1 MNSIVIFFVTNLL
14 LMSSPS
20 LSDGESWIGVG
31 GTNSIA
37 HKNIVVESFTNTNLL
52 SSLIRNSKQTNDY
65 FIGWITL
72 QYDDK
77 TNIYPSILSSFT
89 MTGLSLSNKYTFSHY
104 YYRDYKGKNN
114 SMGNNAKYF
123 F

>member
-104 YYRDYKGKNN
+104 YYRDYKGKIIQWV
-114 SMGNNAKYF
+114 
-123 F
+123 